1 MNQTEPV
8 AGRVTAMQFRYPP
21 GTRAER
27 LSLEDP
33 YAPMPPGTRGT
44 VEMVGGAGQELLSR
58 LGASMTDYG
67 APSARGQPLF
77 RLLTPEDAVLT
88 EESTPTWGEMQL

>member
-8 AGRVTAMQFRYPP
+8 AGRVTAMKFRYPP
-21 GTRAER
+21 GTRVER
-27 LSLEDP
+27 FSLEDP

-67 APSARGQPLF
+67 ALF

>member
-1 MNQTEPV
+1 MPQCRREPGERWFPGQ
-8 AGRVTAMQFRYPP
+8 GRIRY
-21 GTRAER
+21 
-27 LSLEDP
+27 
-33 YAPMPPGTRGT
+33 GT

>member
-8 AGRVTAMQFRYPP
+8 AGRVTAMKFRCPP

-27 LSLEDP
+27 FPLEAP
-33 YAPMPPGTRGT
+33 YAPMPPGTKGT
-44 VEMVGGAGQELLSR
+44 VEMVGGAGQELLS
-58 LGASMTDYG
+58 
-67 APSARGQPLF
+67 

-88 EESTPTWGEMQL
+88 EESTPTWGGMQL